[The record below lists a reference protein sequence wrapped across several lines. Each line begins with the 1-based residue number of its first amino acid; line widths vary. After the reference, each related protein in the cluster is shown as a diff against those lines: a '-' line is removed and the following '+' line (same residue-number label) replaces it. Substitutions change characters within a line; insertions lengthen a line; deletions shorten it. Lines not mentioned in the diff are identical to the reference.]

1 MLDAPEEPQFQMINT
16 CLNNAGQRLT
26 EQSAALQKN
35 PGLSEEQMRMME
47 ENRKKAI
54 ERKRKTEQ
62 AAITEQYREPEV
74 QIPEKGIKK

>member
-1 MLDAPEEPQFQMINT
+1 
-16 CLNNAGQRLT
+16 
-26 EQSAALQKN
+26 
-35 PGLSEEQMRMME
+35 MRMME

-62 AAITEQYREPEV
+62 AAITEQYQEPEV